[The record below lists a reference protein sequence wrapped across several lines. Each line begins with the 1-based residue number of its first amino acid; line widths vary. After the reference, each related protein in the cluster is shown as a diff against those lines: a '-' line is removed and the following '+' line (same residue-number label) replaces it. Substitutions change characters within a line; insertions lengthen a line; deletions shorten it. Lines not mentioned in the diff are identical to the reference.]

1 MSEPTAPSTEGDGT
15 RPIHPDIDWQAGLLA
30 EKVLRRVMTLAA
42 AAEELAAWQDE
53 AADGA
58 ADGAWRTVEPRAL
71 IVTHM
76 MNRLLSRG

>member
-1 MSEPTAPSTEGDGT
+1 MSEPTAPSAAGDGP

-42 AAEELAAWQDE
+42 AADELGAWQ
-53 AADGA
+53 ADALG
-58 ADGAWRTVEPRAL
+58 DGGAWRPVEPRTL

-76 MNRLLSRG
+76 MNRLLSRGY